1 MYGISLFDMDRGS
14 DPFSLSN
21 DPFER
26 ANVPNRRA
34 NDPIPSPNAPFRW
47 SNVRFHTIVDN
58 SSPFLLLKSLE
69 ESTERE
75 KLRLFVRVPHF
86 RPRMSRLNERMS
98 RIEGRVPHFRFR
110 MSRLNERMSRI
121 ALECPK
127 MPVECP
133 STPLYPQIKKIGYY
147 SNLLN

>member
-1 MYGISLFDMDRGS
+1 MKAVRSS
-14 DPFSLSN
+14 DPFSPSN
-21 DPFER
+21 NLFGR
-26 ANVPNRRA
+26 ANVPNQGVSA
-34 NDPIPSPNAPFRW
+34 LIPSPNAPFRR

-69 ESTERE
+69 ESAER
-75 KLRLFVRVPHF
+75 KQLRLFRRMSHF
-86 RPRMSRLNERMS
+86 RS
-98 RIEGRVPHFRFR
+98 
-110 MSRLNERMSRI
+110 RMSRI